1 MDVLMNELFATDIG
15 LLTLFTIGFIVV
27 MAAWLFFF
35 VRRNVARDAAEH
47 PDEVSH
53 LHP

>member
-1 MDVLMNELFATDIG
+1 MDVLMRELFATDIG

-35 VRRNVARDAAEH
+35 VRKNVARDEAAH
-47 PDEVSH
+47 PNDAPMLRS
-53 LHP
+53 

>member
-1 MDVLMNELFATDIG
+1 MDVLMRELFATDIG

-35 VRRNVARDAAEH
+35 VRKNVARDEAAH
-47 PDEVSH
+47 ANDEPR
-53 LHP
+53 LRT

>member
-1 MDVLMNELFATDIG
+1 MDVLMRELFATDIG

-35 VRRNVARDAAEH
+35 VRKNVARDEAAHASE
-47 PDEVSH
+47 ERK
-53 LHP
+53 LRT

>member
-1 MDVLMNELFATDIG
+1 MDVLMRELFATDIG

-35 VRRNVARDAAEH
+35 VRKNVARDEAAH
-47 PDEVSH
+47 TKDTPK
-53 LHP
+53 LRN